1 MLGTARLLAFSFRAL
16 VLLVLVPMLW
26 ISVAERYNTGL
37 VALAGPLVPDGL
49 SLEALGSHI
58 LIEAPRL
65 ASPVSVDGLTLH
77 YGLILLM
84 VLVLAAVGISTTA
97 RVGWLLGMGAGAF
110 VLHVVG
116 VALLAGGVAWAA
128 AAPASDSPS
137 TLVFSLFAVFWGLV
151 PAAVGAAWCFIYWLP
166 RVADQPRRAAAD
178 PGEPGAACGL
188 GERAV
193 HGAGVSAKHHREH
206 SQ

>member
-1 MLGTARLLAFSFRAL
+1 MLGTARLLSFSFRAL

-49 SLEALGSHI
+49 SLDALGSHI
-58 LIEAPRL
+58 LIDSPRL

-77 YGLILLM
+77 YGLILLV
-84 VLVLAAVGISTTA
+84 VLVLAAVGISA
-97 RVGWLLGMGAGAF
+97 RARIGWLLGMGAGAF

-116 VALLAGGVAWAA
+116 VALLARGVAWAS

-166 RVADQPRRAAAD
+166 RVADQPRRA
-178 PGEPGAACGL
+178 PLTRESPEPPSG
-188 GERAV
+188 
-193 HGAGVSAKHHREH
+193 
-206 SQ
+206 